1 MAGKQNG
8 LGRGLDILINDNSS
22 KAIKNNDLNENI
34 KKISINQIVPSPWQ
48 PRKIFDPESLR
59 ELVDSIKM
67 HGVLQPLIVRKKD
80 LSFELIAGERRWRAS
95 QEAGLNEVPV
105 IVIQADNKVALEIA
119 LIENL
124 QREDLNAIEEAEG
137 YALMQKTFNLT
148 QEEISER
155 VGKARA
161 SIANSLRL
169 LELSDSIRKQLTEN
183 LISVG
188 HAKVLLSVSS
198 HDEQERFARLI
209 TKENLSIRKLEELIR
224 KCGLPPKKKRIENSD
239 ITSDYLNSLS
249 NDLRQYFGT
258 QIKIIPSKTL
268 SNGQK
273 IKGSLEI
280 NFHNNDELDRILEVI
295 GYTQE
300 YNP

>member
-1 MAGKQNG
+1 MAGKQKG
-8 LGRGLDILINDNSS
+8 LGRGLDILIKDNTSNLIQS
-22 KAIKNNDLNENI
+22 TTLNENI
-34 KKISINQIVPSPWQ
+34 KKISINQIIPSPWQ
-48 PRKIFDPESLR
+48 PRKIFTSEALS
-59 ELVDSIKM
+59 ELVNSIKI

-80 LSFELIAGERRWRAS
+80 ISFELIAGERRWRAS
-95 QEAGLNEVPV
+95 KEAGLSEVPV
-105 IVIQADNKVALEIA
+105 IVIQADNKEALEIA

-169 LELSDSIRKQLTEN
+169 LELSDNIRKQLTDN

-198 HDEQERFARLI
+198 SDEQERFARLI
-209 TKENLSIRKLEELIR
+209 IKENLSIRKLEVLI
-224 KCGLPPKKKRIENSD
+224 KKSGLPPKNKREENSD
-239 ITSDYLNSLS
+239 IRSDYLHSLS
-249 NDLRQYFGT
+249 NDLHKYFGT
-258 QIKIIPSKTL
+258 KIKIIPSKTL

-280 NFHNNDELDRILEVI
+280 NFHNNDELDRILELI
-295 GYTQE
+295 GYTKE

>member
-1 MAGKQNG
+1 MAGKQKG
-8 LGRGLDILINDNSS
+8 LGRGLDILIKDNTSNLIES
-22 KAIKNNDLNENI
+22 TTLKENI
-34 KKISINQIVPSPWQ
+34 KKISINQIIPSPWQ
-48 PRKIFDPESLR
+48 PRKIFTSEALS
-59 ELVDSIKM
+59 ELVNSIKI

-80 LSFELIAGERRWRAS
+80 ISFELIAGERRWRAS
-95 QEAGLNEVPV
+95 KEAGLSEVPV
-105 IVIQADNKVALEIA
+105 IVIQADNKEALEIA

-169 LELSDSIRKQLTEN
+169 LELSDNIRKQLTDN

-198 HDEQERFARLI
+198 SDEQERFARLI
-209 TKENLSIRKLEELIR
+209 IKENLSIRKLEVLI
-224 KCGLPPKKKRIENSD
+224 KKSGLPPKNKREENSD
-239 ITSDYLNSLS
+239 IRSDYLHSLS
-249 NDLRQYFGT
+249 NDLHKYFGT
-258 QIKIIPSKTL
+258 KIKIIPSKTL

-273 IKGSLEI
+273 TKGSLEI
-280 NFHNNDELDRILEVI
+280 NFHNNDELDRILELI
-295 GYTQE
+295 GYTKE

>member
-1 MAGKQNG
+1 MAGKQKG
-8 LGRGLDILINDNSS
+8 LGRGLDILIKDNTSNLIQS
-22 KAIKNNDLNENI
+22 TTLNENI
-34 KKISINQIVPSPWQ
+34 KKISINQIIPSPWQ
-48 PRKIFDPESLR
+48 PRKIFTSEALS
-59 ELVDSIKM
+59 ELVNSIKI

-80 LSFELIAGERRWRAS
+80 ISFELIAGERRWRAS
-95 QEAGLNEVPV
+95 KEAGLSEVPV
-105 IVIQADNKVALEIA
+105 IVIQADNKEALEIA

-169 LELSDSIRKQLTEN
+169 LELSDNIRKQLTDN

-198 HDEQERFARLI
+198 SDEQERFARLI
-209 TKENLSIRKLEELIR
+209 IKENLSIRKLEVLI
-224 KCGLPPKKKRIENSD
+224 KKSGLPPKNKREENSD
-239 ITSDYLNSLS
+239 IRSDYLHSLS
-249 NDLRQYFGT
+249 NDLHKYFGT
-258 QIKIIPSKTL
+258 KIKIIPSKTL

-273 IKGSLEI
+273 TKGSLEI
-280 NFHNNDELDRILEVI
+280 NFHNNDELDRILELI
-295 GYTQE
+295 GYTKE

>member
-1 MAGKQNG
+1 MAGKQKG
-8 LGRGLDILINDNSS
+8 LGRGLDILIKDNTSNLIQS
-22 KAIKNNDLNENI
+22 TTLNENI
-34 KKISINQIVPSPWQ
+34 KKISINQIIPSPWQ
-48 PRKIFDPESLR
+48 PRKIFTSEALS
-59 ELVDSIKM
+59 ELVNSIKI

-80 LSFELIAGERRWRAS
+80 ISFELIAGERRWRAS
-95 QEAGLNEVPV
+95 KEAGLSEVPV
-105 IVIQADNKVALEIA
+105 IVIQADNKEALEIA

-169 LELSDSIRKQLTEN
+169 LELSDNIRKQLTDN

-198 HDEQERFARLI
+198 PDEQERFARLI
-209 TKENLSIRKLEELIR
+209 IKENLSIRKLEVLI
-224 KCGLPPKKKRIENSD
+224 KKSGLPPKNKREENSD
-239 ITSDYLNSLS
+239 IRSDYLHSLS
-249 NDLRQYFGT
+249 NDLHKYFGT
-258 QIKIIPSKTL
+258 KIKIIPSKTL

-273 IKGSLEI
+273 TKGSLEI
-280 NFHNNDELDRILEVI
+280 NFHNNDELDRILELI
-295 GYTQE
+295 GYTKE

>member
-1 MAGKQNG
+1 MAGKQKG
-8 LGRGLDILINDNSS
+8 LGRGLDILIKDNTSNLIQS
-22 KAIKNNDLNENI
+22 TTLNENI
-34 KKISINQIVPSPWQ
+34 KKISINQIIPSPWQ
-48 PRKIFDPESLR
+48 PRKIFTSEALS
-59 ELVDSIKM
+59 ELVNSIKI

-80 LSFELIAGERRWRAS
+80 ISFELIAGERRWRAS
-95 QEAGLNEVPV
+95 KEAGLSEVPV
-105 IVIQADNKVALEIA
+105 IVIQADNKEALEIA

-169 LELSDSIRKQLTEN
+169 LELSDNIRKQLTDN

-198 HDEQERFARLI
+198 SDEQERFARLI
-209 TKENLSIRKLEELIR
+209 IKENLSIRKLEVLI
-224 KCGLPPKKKRIENSD
+224 KKSGLPPKNKREENSD
-239 ITSDYLNSLS
+239 IRSDYLHSLS
-249 NDLRQYFGT
+249 NDLHKYFGT
-258 QIKIIPSKTL
+258 KIKIIPSKTL

-273 IKGSLEI
+273 TKGSLEI
-280 NFHNNDELDRILEVI
+280 NFHNNEELDRILELI
-295 GYTQE
+295 GYTKE

>member
-1 MAGKQNG
+1 MAGKQKG
-8 LGRGLDILINDNSS
+8 LGRGLDILIKDNTSNLIQS
-22 KAIKNNDLNENI
+22 TTLNENI
-34 KKISINQIVPSPWQ
+34 KKISINQIIPSPWQ
-48 PRKIFDPESLR
+48 PRKIFTSEALS
-59 ELVDSIKM
+59 ELVNSIKI

-80 LSFELIAGERRWRAS
+80 ISFELIAGERRWRAS
-95 QEAGLNEVPV
+95 KEAGLSEVPV
-105 IVIQADNKVALEIA
+105 IVIQADNKEALEIA

-169 LELSDSIRKQLTEN
+169 LELSDNIRKQLTDN

-198 HDEQERFARLI
+198 SDEQERFARLI
-209 TKENLSIRKLEELIR
+209 IKENLSIRKLEFLI
-224 KCGLPPKKKRIENSD
+224 KKSGLPPKNKREENSD
-239 ITSDYLNSLS
+239 IRSDYLHSLS
-249 NDLRQYFGT
+249 NDLHKYFGT
-258 QIKIIPSKTL
+258 KIKIIPSKTL

-273 IKGSLEI
+273 TKGSLEI
-280 NFHNNDELDRILEVI
+280 NFHNNDELDRILELI
-295 GYTQE
+295 GYTKE

>member
-1 MAGKQNG
+1 MAGKQKG
-8 LGRGLDILINDNSS
+8 LGRGLDILIKDNTSNLIES
-22 KAIKNNDLNENI
+22 TTLNENI
-34 KKISINQIVPSPWQ
+34 KKISINQIIPSPWQ
-48 PRKIFDPESLR
+48 PRKIFTSEALS
-59 ELVDSIKM
+59 ELVNSIKI

-80 LSFELIAGERRWRAS
+80 ISFELIAGERRWRAS
-95 QEAGLNEVPV
+95 KEAGLSEVPV
-105 IVIQADNKVALEIA
+105 IVIQADNKEALEIA

-169 LELSDSIRKQLTEN
+169 LELSDNIRKQLTDN

-198 HDEQERFARLI
+198 SDEQERFARLI
-209 TKENLSIRKLEELIR
+209 IKENLSIRKLEVLI
-224 KCGLPPKKKRIENSD
+224 KKSGLPPKNKREENSD
-239 ITSDYLNSLS
+239 IRSDYLHSLS
-249 NDLRQYFGT
+249 NDLHKYFGT
-258 QIKIIPSKTL
+258 KIKIIPSKTL

-273 IKGSLEI
+273 TKGSLEI
-280 NFHNNDELDRILEVI
+280 NFHNNDELDRILELI
-295 GYTQE
+295 GYTKE

>member
-1 MAGKQNG
+1 MAGKQKG
-8 LGRGLDILINDNSS
+8 LGRGLDILIKDNTSNLIQS
-22 KAIKNNDLNENI
+22 TTLNENI
-34 KKISINQIVPSPWQ
+34 KKISINQIIPSPWQ
-48 PRKIFDPESLR
+48 PRKIFTSEALS
-59 ELVDSIKM
+59 ELVNSIKI

-80 LSFELIAGERRWRAS
+80 ISFELIAGERRWRAS
-95 QEAGLNEVPV
+95 KEAGLSEVPV
-105 IVIQADNKVALEIA
+105 IVIQADNKEALEIA
-119 LIENL
+119 VIENL

-169 LELSDSIRKQLTEN
+169 LELSDNIRKQLTDN

-198 HDEQERFARLI
+198 SDEQERFARLI
-209 TKENLSIRKLEELIR
+209 IKENLSIRKLEVLI
-224 KCGLPPKKKRIENSD
+224 KKSGLPPKNKREENSD
-239 ITSDYLNSLS
+239 IRSDYLHSLS
-249 NDLRQYFGT
+249 NDLHKYFGT
-258 QIKIIPSKTL
+258 KIKIIPSKTL

-273 IKGSLEI
+273 TKGSLEI
-280 NFHNNDELDRILEVI
+280 NFHNNDELDRILELI
-295 GYTQE
+295 GYTKE